1 MLSIELLELKL
12 RTSSLALSRLHITLV
27 SVSPAPYSG
36 KLLKSDYQV
45 LSLCFSTVQF
55 IPKMAD
61 MFSELLKVTRMQQ
74 QCSEHKIQKCYVR
87 GWEDS
92 SAKTVLASHTQ
103 GHEFD
108 P

>member
-27 SVSPAPYSG
+27 SVFPAPYAG
-36 KLLKSDYQV
+36 KLLKSDYQA

-61 MFSELLKVTRMQQ
+61 MFSEFLRVIFSSNAQNIKFKNVM
-74 QCSEHKIQKCYVR
+74 SAVGKIALSK
-87 GWEDS
+87 
-92 SAKTVLASHTQ
+92 
-103 GHEFD
+103 
-108 P
+108 